1 MQSRNDATSD
11 SWIGHSLIVQR
22 SNWLESWAEFSSIV
36 PEFAEVIQDRLIASE
51 YHVLATLHADGSQRV
66 NGTNLLFEGD
76 DLVIG
81 CMPKASG
88 RSGVASETFA
98 RTVSLH

>member
-1 MQSRNDATSD
+1 MT
-11 SWIGHSLIVQR
+11 VQR
-22 SNWLESWAEFSSIV
+22 SKGLASWAEFSANAA
-36 PEFAEVIQDRLIASE
+36 EFAEVIQGRLIASE
-51 YHVLATLHADGSQRV
+51 HHVLATLHADGSPRV

-88 RSGVASETFA
+88 RSGVASQTFA
-98 RTVSLH
+98 GTVSLH

>member
-22 SNWLESWAEFSSIV
+22 SNGLASWAEFSAIA
-36 PEFAEVIQDRLIASE
+36 PEFAEVIQGRLIASGH
-51 YHVLATLHADGSQRV
+51 HVLATLHADGSPRV
-66 NGTNLLFEGD
+66 NGTNLLFEGE

-81 CMPKASG
+81 CVPKASR
-88 RSGVASETFA
+88 RSGEASQTLA
-98 RTVSLH
+98 GTVSLH